1 MAFLFVTKGDV
12 PTNRPEIYKECAVLM
27 FEKWDQ
33 NRNIKADIPLG
44 FDMLHLFG
52 EVASE
57 IYGNPK
63 LEEGVSEE
71 WINKKNIKYFM
82 NVYEDKAKA
91 YEAGK
96 KVTEFVTGRS
106 LGDVRVRPR

>member
-1 MAFLFVTKGDV
+1 
-12 PTNRPEIYKECAVLM
+12 
-27 FEKWDQ
+27 
-33 NRNIKADIPLG
+33 
-44 FDMLHLFG
+44 MLHLCG

-82 NVYEDKAKA
+82 NVYEDRAKA
-91 YEAGK
+91 HEAAK

-106 LGDVRVRPR
+106 WVMSEFGPNNYQFSHRTFMEYFFARYLDRTERDRSGACGSPATSC